1 MHGQISRNNILV
13 YKVGD
18 GTSYGTNTAAP
29 AFVLEYLRDSSS
41 QSSPVRTIAIPNT
54 GSSRLVNSFS
64 ATTEGLMSLSNDST
78 LLVFGG
84 YDTTIGTTNLT
95 GTSTSLVP
103 RVIDTISWRG
113 LVGRASATTSF
124 SAGTFRSATAGNGAD
139 FWGVGSNS
147 GVVYLGNNTT
157 PAIIS
162 TTTTN
167 IRALAATNNKLYYST
182 ASGTVGIYKFSGI
195 PTTTA
200 SPSLFLGTGAGTSP
214 SAFAVNAA
222 ETVVYSADDRNTAGG
237 IFRWTLSGSTW
248 TATDT
253 LKPNY
258 KGVRGLTVDWSGA
271 YPIVF
276 ATTTDNK
283 LIQWIDSNNSS
294 HIFTILATAGTNE
307 AFRGVTLAPKSPCN
321 LNAAISYMGIG
332 RTCVG
337 DSIQLTAN
345 SAFGLKYQWYRNG
358 VRLTSDTFRN
368 YKAGVTGTY
377 TVAITDTNRCTAISP
392 YQRLYINPKPDTS
405 LTFSTSKPLC
415 TGDSLIVCVPNK
427 PFQTYQW
434 SRNGSIITGTSS
446 CDTIGIGGSYR
457 VYITDTFNHCTDSS
471 RAFTV
476 TSYTTPSA
484 ALVPAGKLP
493 LCQATTMTLHTNK
506 AANLSYV
513 WSRNDTVLSGNQDS
527 TLIAA
532 VAGIYKVR
540 VQLNGTFCAD
550 SASDTL
556 IVVPPPNVSI
566 TKLSKDTVCEGDT
579 IRVRAG
585 GGPSYQF
592 EWVIDN
598 FGTSGW
604 SLDSNYYLVAPTVTG
619 LTTASYK
626 LFVMSGFGCID
637 SSSVQFQTISPLPL
651 PIISFVAGTLTAGAF
666 SSYQWYLNGN
676 QIVGAN
682 SATYKPTALGN
693 YTVLVT
699 NAEGCSAISDPYVVS
714 DLAVGTSLAN
724 VGVLVYP
731 NPTSD
736 IVNIKSQQPVSVVLG
751 DMTGRVLLTM
761 KDAKMLHIRSLAV
774 GIYQLKIYREDGLFL
789 GTVLLRKASQ

>member
-41 QSSPVRTIAIPNT
+41 QSSPVRSLAIPST

-95 GTSTSLVP
+95 STSTTLVP

-113 LVGRASATTSF
+113 VVGRASTTTSF

-157 PAIIS
+157 PAVIS

-195 PTTTA
+195 PTTAA

-222 ETVVYSADDRNTAGG
+222 ETVIYSADDRNTAGG

-248 TATDT
+248 AATDT

-294 HIFTILATAGTNE
+294 HIYTVLATAGTNE
-307 AFRGVTLAPKSPCN
+307 AYRGVTLAPKSPCN
-321 LNAAISYMGIG
+321 VSATISYLGTG
-332 RTCVG
+332 RACVG
-337 DSIQLTAN
+337 DSIQLNAN

-358 VRLTSDTFRN
+358 VRLVSDTLQS
-368 YKAGVTGTY
+368 YKVGVTGTY
-377 TVAITDTNRCTAISP
+377 TVVITDTNRCTAISP

-434 SRNGSIITGTSS
+434 SRNGSLIAGASS
-446 CDTIGIGGSYR
+446 CDTIGNGGSYR
-457 VYITDTFNHCTDSS
+457 VYITDTLNHCTDSS

-476 TSYTTPSA
+476 TAYITPSA

-493 LCQATTMTLHTNK
+493 LCQGTTMTLHTNK

-513 WSRNDTVLSGNQDS
+513 WSRNDTLLSGSQDS
-527 TLIAA
+527 SLVAA
-532 VAGIYKVR
+532 LPGIYKVR

-550 SASDTL
+550 SAADTL
-556 IVVPPPNVSI
+556 IVVLLPSVSI

-598 FGTSGW
+598 FGSSGW
-604 SLDSNYYLVAPTVTG
+604 RLDSNYSIVAPTVTG

-626 LFVMSGFGCID
+626 LFVMSGFGCVD
-637 SSSVQFQTISPLPL
+637 SSSIQYQTISPLPL
-651 PIISFVAGTLTAGAF
+651 PIIAFVAGNLTAGAF
-666 SSYQWYLNGN
+666 SSYQWYLNGTP
-676 QIVGAN
+676 IAGAN
-682 SATYKPTALGN
+682 AATHKPTALGN

-699 NAEGCSAISDPYVVS
+699 NAEGCSAISDPYAVV
-714 DLAVGTSLAN
+714 DLAIGTALVRA
-724 VGVLVYP
+724 GVQVYP
-731 NPTSD
+731 NPTND
-736 IVNIKSQQPVSVVLG
+736 IVNIKSQQPVSVVLT
-751 DMTGRVLLTM
+751 DMTGRILIS
-761 KDAKMLHIRSLAV
+761 KKNAQMLRINSLAI
-774 GIYQLKIYREDGLFL
+774 GIYQLKIYQENGLYL
-789 GTVLLRKASQ
+789 GSVLLRKTSY